1 MPAVKVHQLMY
12 TDGPLYIGGAQ
23 LCPDDLWRP
32 KGVLCQPSLI
42 YARTSYH
49 RPTEMG
55 TLAGNSIQN
64 APLDIKY
71 EREHGLV
78 HTSPILPSPSK
89 DLFVLS
95 DEERKLVRKLD
106 MRVMLTLAIIYLFAC
121 EYRILTIID
130 SFVQPC
136 TQIWIGQISAMQ
148 GYKAFRKMF
157 LEGIQPGICLTGR
170 TRRFSWPT

>member
-1 MPAVKVHQLMY
+1 
-12 TDGPLYIGGAQ
+12 
-23 LCPDDLWRP
+23 
-32 KGVLCQPSLI
+32 
-42 YARTSYH
+42 
-49 RPTEMG
+49 MG
-55 TLAGNSIQN
+55 TDDNVQN

-71 EREHGLV
+71 EGEHGLV

-136 TQIWIGQISAMQ
+136 S
-148 GYKAFRKMF
+148 
-157 LEGIQPGICLTGR
+157 
-170 TRRFSWPT
+170 